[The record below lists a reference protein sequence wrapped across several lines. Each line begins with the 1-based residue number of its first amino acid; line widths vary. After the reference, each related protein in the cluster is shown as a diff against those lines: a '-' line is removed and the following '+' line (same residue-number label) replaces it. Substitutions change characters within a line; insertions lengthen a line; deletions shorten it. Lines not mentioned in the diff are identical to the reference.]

1 MSITTTKTSLP
12 SWLRRAVPALMVAAT
27 MAASPIATVY
37 AQPPAPDNT
46 KVNKR
51 DRQPTQATADDQ
63 KNNDADLKITQQ
75 IRKALSADKALS
87 TYAHNVKVIT
97 QGGKVTLKGPVRSAE
112 EKKVVEAKA
121 AEVAGAANITNQLSV
136 ASGATSK
143 KAGS

>member
-1 MSITTTKTSLP
+1 
-12 SWLRRAVPALMVAAT
+12 MVASPL
-27 MAASPIATVY
+27 AAVY
-37 AQPPAPDNT
+37 AAQPPAPDDT

-51 DRQPTQATADDQ
+51 DRQPSQATADHQ
-63 KNNDADLKITQQ
+63 KNNAGDLQITQQ
-75 IRKALSADKALS
+75 IRKALTADKALS
-87 TYAHNVKVIT
+87 AYAHNVKVIT

-136 ASGATSK
+136 APGAASK